1 VRGPRSRREWLA
13 AGLVAGLFWSAV
25 SAAELTSIKA
35 AGGPTVEELVLAA
48 VLFACFPLA
57 AFLPITAMAVS
68 VLVTPWAAITHS
80 TAVGGAQ
87 LIAEL
92 ALVAHAAYRSPPRRS
107 LVGAVGAAVV
117 PALSLLLVGETG
129 WEFVFF
135 GVLVALGWALG
146 YLLRREQQRS
156 RQLTALADAL
166 AAEREANARAAVDAE
181 RARISRELHDAVA
194 HTVSVMTMQ
203 AGVLRRRL
211 ADRPVE
217 RDALAQVE
225 ELGRRSVEEIR
236 RVVGLLRPDEHDDR
250 LAPPPSLR
258 HLDDL
263 VAQVRSTGLAVHL
276 AVEGEPVDLPAG
288 LDMSAYRIAQEAL
301 TNVLRHAAATR
312 ADVRVAYRAGEVGVT
327 VTDDGTGSGGAPAP
341 GGHGLLGMRER
352 VALFGGALRT
362 GDRDGGGYEVA
373 ATFPLAGAVG

>member
-1 VRGPRSRREWLA
+1 VRGPRSRREWLVAAVA
-13 AGLVAGLFWSAV
+13 AGLVWAAV
-25 SAAELTSIKA
+25 AAAELTGVKA
-35 AGGPTVEELVLAA
+35 VGGASAHEIGVAL

-68 VLVTPWAAITHS
+68 VLVTPYIAITGS
-80 TAVGGAQ
+80 PAVGGSQ

-92 ALVAHAAYRSPPRRS
+92 VLVAHAAYRSPPRRS

-117 PALSLLLVGETG
+117 PALSLLLVGESS

-135 GVLVALGWALG
+135 AVLVAFGWALG
-146 YLLRREQQRS
+146 YLLRREQRRS
-156 RQLTALADAL
+156 GELAALAAQL
-166 AAEREANARAAVDAE
+166 AAEREANALAAVDAE

-194 HTVSVMTMQ
+194 HTVSVMTLQ

-211 ADRPVE
+211 SDRPVE

-236 RVVGLLRPDEHDDR
+236 RVVGILRPGDDDR

-258 HLDDL
+258 RLDDL
-263 VAQVRSTGLAVHL
+263 VEHVRSAGLAVDL
-276 AVEGEPVDLPAG
+276 AVDGDPVELPAG

-301 TNVLRHAAATR
+301 SNVLRHAAASR
-312 ADVRVAYRAGEVGVT
+312 ADVRVAYRANEVALT
-327 VTDDGTGSGGAPAP
+327 VTDDGTGSAARPPRP
-341 GGHGLLGMRER
+341 GGHGLVGMRER
-352 VALFGGALRT
+352 VAMFGGSLRA
-362 GDRDGGGYEVA
+362 GDRDGGGFEVA
-373 ATFPLAGAVG
+373 ATFPLAGAGR